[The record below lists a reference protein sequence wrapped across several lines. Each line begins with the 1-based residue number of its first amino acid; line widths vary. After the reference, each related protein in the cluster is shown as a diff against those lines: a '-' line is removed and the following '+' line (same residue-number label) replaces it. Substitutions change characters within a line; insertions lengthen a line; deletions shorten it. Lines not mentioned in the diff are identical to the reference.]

1 MRGPRPGILLGVD
14 GHGEVTDTSGETVSD
29 GDLLDRMA
37 RGDGAALGTLY
48 DRHAAAAMAVAV
60 RILGDPA
67 EAEDVIQNVF
77 VRIWRQAGRYDGTR
91 GAVAAWLLTSVRNE
105 GIDRLRRRESRLAAT
120 RNLPAS
126 TQVSAEA
133 PGAGEERKRVRDA
146 IAALPSDQRE
156 AIELAYFEGR
166 TQTEIAGRLGQPLGT
181 VKTRIRLA
189 MEKIRSALMGP
200 PREPA

>member
-1 MRGPRPGILLGVD
+1 MRGPQPGILLGVD
-14 GHGEVTDTSGETVSD
+14 GQEEVTNTSGETASD

-37 RGDGAALGTLY
+37 HGDGAALGTLY
-48 DRHAAAAMAVAV
+48 DRHAPAAMAVAV
-60 RILGDPA
+60 RILGDAA

-77 VRIWRQAGRYDGTR
+77 VRVWRQAGRYDGAKGT
-91 GAVAAWLLTSVRNE
+91 VTAWLLTSVRHE
-105 GIDRLRRRESRLAAT
+105 AIDRHRRRESHLAAT
-120 RNLPAS
+120 RSLPA
-126 TQVSAEA
+126 TTHVTAA
-133 PGAGEERKRVRDA
+133 PAGAGEERARVRQA

-181 VKTRIRLA
+181 VKTRIRLG
-189 MEKIRSALMGP
+189 MEKIRSALLGP